1 MKPKYWNKGKIYLSN
16 KDKVLKKL
24 IQTYRNEYLNLN
36 SNYFHSLINSI
47 IGQQISVSAA
57 DSMKTKFFKLKRSIT
72 PQTVSKL
79 STTDLRKCGLSR
91 QKILYIRNISK
102 FFLQN
107 FIVADNSNENIEK
120 NIPEKGPLNFIVGSL
135 TSFLLFIFFYFLSNK
150 IAIYFSVHKPSNSSE
165 IVQNISSSINTLIIG
180 LSFLL
185 TFSFAFIGIGLFI
198 VFIRSFFLKKN

>member
-1 MKPKYWNKGKIYLSN
+1 MI
-16 KDKVLKKL
+16 
-24 IQTYRNEYLNLN
+24 
-36 SNYFHSLINSI
+36 
-47 IGQQISVSAA
+47 
-57 DSMKTKFFKLKRSIT
+57 
-72 PQTVSKL
+72 
-79 STTDLRKCGLSR
+79 
-91 QKILYIRNISK
+91 
-102 FFLQN
+102 
-107 FIVADNSNENIEK
+107 DNSNENIEK

-198 VFIRSFFLKKN
+198 VFIRSFIVTDNSNENIEKNIPEKGPLNFIVGSLTSFLFFIFFYFLSNKIAIYFSIHKPSNSSEIVQNISSSINTLIIGLSFLLTFSFAFIGIGLFIVFIRSFFLKKS